1 LRNLYA
7 ASNNQKYKLLLTRT
21 LKLVFG
27 GNKCMRQ
34 RLAVKILYQLKH
46 LLKYTLECIIFNAT
60 PDQQRRK
67 LCKTVHLIHLIGIEF
82 QLWTNLTKKH
92 HLTLWEI

>member
-1 LRNLYA
+1 MHN
-7 ASNNQKYKLLLTRT
+7 
-21 LKLVFG
+21 
-27 GNKCMRQ
+27 
-34 RLAVKILYQLKH
+34 
-46 LLKYTLECIIFNAT
+46 FNAT